1 MYAYVYNIYNL
12 LIYST
17 FLKIILYIRN
27 LTNSISAAFF
37 KEPRIVQDVVDWE
50 FLLLVARKQN
60 IKEKM
65 GRMF

>member
-1 MYAYVYNIYNL
+1 MH
-12 LIYST
+12 